1 MQNKSTYTK
10 PDIQLHS
17 INVINSVFE
26 SLDSYDNLIFL
37 NEIKTLEAKL
47 YIN

>member
-26 SLDSYDNLIFL
+26 SLYSFDNLIL
-37 NEIKTLEAKL
+37 LDEINSLESEL

>member
-26 SLDSYDNLIFL
+26 SLDSFENLIFSD
-37 NEIKTLEAKL
+37 EINSLESDL